1 MIEVKK
7 SKKEIMNLED
17 LKPCYLY
24 ISRSSSVLDDK
35 IGGIKKFLKGK
46 INFDTDFKVFNLL
59 DDIDEEEFSN
69 FINIPSFFS
78 TKKVVVIKDIEH
90 MPSHLLKMLISFL
103 LMDSSKNSSIIFII
117 TASSDK
123 LNFKFLDSVEKV
135 GQIKKIRTPLSSN
148 LRKWLKEKS
157 ELDRVKFT
165 PRAATVLIESV
176 NLDLNLLKVEY
187 EKLYTYIS
195 SEKEKI
201 VDEKVVKSLV
211 SSVSLL
217 RVFDLIDYIGSRD
230 KNGVLKALKVILD
243 EKQNLIGVVK
253 LIHRMFKC
261 FLYLK
266 SEGGRELTRNYIE
279 KNINMPPYFVN
290 KLISKYIRYS
300 KNYSEDE
307 IIKVFEILNIYDINF
322 RKGETEDRNLA
333 RRLISEIV
341 NVKVTQ

>member
-7 SKKEIMNLED
+7 SKKETINLED

-24 ISRSSSVLDDK
+24 ISRSNSVLDDK

-46 INFDTDFKVFNLL
+46 INFDTDFKVFDAS

-78 TKKVVVIKDIEH
+78 AKKVVVIKNVEH
-90 MPSHLLKMLISFL
+90 MPSRLLKMLVGFL
-103 LMDSSKNSSIIFII
+103 SMDGSKNSSIVFII
-117 TASSDK
+117 TASSNK
-123 LNFKFLDSVEKV
+123 LNFKFLDSVGKV
-135 GQIKKIRTPLSSN
+135 GKIKKFRTPLSSN

-157 ELDRVKFT
+157 ELDGVEFT
-165 PRAATVLIESV
+165 HRAATVLIESV

-187 EKLYTYIS
+187 EKLYTYVS

-201 VDEKVVKSLV
+201 VDEKIVKSLV
-211 SSVSLL
+211 SSTSTL
-217 RVFDLIDYIGSRD
+217 RIFDLIDYIGSRD
-230 KNGVLKALKVILD
+230 KNGVLKALKVVLD
-243 EKQNLIGVVK
+243 EKQNLIGAVK
-253 LIHRMFKC
+253 LIYRMFKC

-266 SEGGRELTRNYIE
+266 SEGGRELARNYIE
-279 KNINMPPYFVN
+279 KNVNIPSYFIN

-300 KNYSEDE
+300 KNYSEAE

-322 RKGETEDRNLA
+322 RKGEIEDKNLA

-341 NVKVTQ
+341 NVNVTQ